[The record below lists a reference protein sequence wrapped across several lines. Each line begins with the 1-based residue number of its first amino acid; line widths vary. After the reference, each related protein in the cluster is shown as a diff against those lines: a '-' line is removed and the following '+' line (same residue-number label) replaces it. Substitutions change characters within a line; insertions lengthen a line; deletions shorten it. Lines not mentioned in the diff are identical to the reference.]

1 MRIRSAISSTAP
13 ALLSIA
19 ICASATAQSSPEVA
33 AEAKPVE
40 LTPAKNLITRE
51 SLLGVDADGDGIRD
65 DIEAIVA
72 EDRSSST
79 LDSNDGKEKRAVSET
94 EELTLGSLSVER
106 PVRKDPPRRNCLDYL
121 MLEPKE
127 RYKADLRLQGE
138 ANGMLG
144 MHPCDPVM
152 SPLLERPFESDFVQL
167 DLGPVFLRY

>member
-1 MRIRSAISSTAP
+1 MRIRRVISSTAIVM
-13 ALLSIA
+13 LSTA
-19 ICASATAQSSPEVA
+19 ICTSAIAQSSAAVAPEQ
-33 AEAKPVE
+33 KPAVP
-40 LTPAKNLITRE
+40 TSAKNPVTRE

-72 EDRSSST
+72 KDRSAST
-79 LDSNDGKEKRAVSET
+79 LDSNDDKEKQSASEKERA
-94 EELTLGSLSVER
+94 LRSLSAER
-106 PVRKDPPRRNCLDYL
+106 AVRKDPPRRNCLDYL
-121 MLEPKE
+121 MLEPKQ

>member
-1 MRIRSAISSTAP
+1 MRIRSVISSTVIV
-13 ALLSIA
+13 LFSTA
-19 ICASATAQSSPEVA
+19 ICASATAQSSAAVA
-33 AEAKPVE
+33 AEQKPAE
-40 LTPAKNLITRE
+40 PTSAKNPIIRG

-72 EDRSSST
+72 KDRSAFT
-79 LDSNDGKEKRAVSET
+79 PDSNDDKEKRSASEK
-94 EELTLGSLSVER
+94 ERALGSLSAER
-106 PVRKDPPRRNCLDYL
+106 SVRKAPPRRNCLDYL
-121 MLEPKE
+121 MLEPKQ

-167 DLGPVFLRY
+167 DLGPVYLRY